1 MPLIEEPEDAE
12 EDEATAAGLS
22 DDDSSNDEEVQPP
35 SDVDEE
41 VPEAVYAWGVA
52 SIPKC

>member
-1 MPLIEEPEDAE
+1 MPLTEEPEDAE
-12 EDEATAAGLS
+12 ADEATAAGLL

-35 SDVDEE
+35 SDVDEG
-41 VPEAVYAWGVA
+41 VPEAVYVWGFA